1 MINFLIGVAIGG
13 ILGIS
18 LMCCIILNDKEEKK

>member
-1 MINFLIGVAIGG
+1 MINFLIGVVIGG